1 MDNFTLADAAEKASN
16 AVIQIFG
23 QYCAST
29 MDVEDGRGSDVE
41 SFNAL
46 FLQYLDQVQAKT
58 IDAQAR
64 TALYPPPRG
73 AMLMWNDFASLSSE
87 RLIEPY
93 RLMNNSNHPGVFLNE
108 MLGSDIADTTKS
120 LGYPDTPL
128 HLDDIMPDD
137 NAVLSSRTSSSS
149 LSGPEGQPADRTILP
164 RGNIPKGRGIQSRCS
179 SRSTFLPD
187 ETDCVSV
194 LESHVE
200 EQPPASGPGPMSVDS
215 SRSTAISA
223 PLQIPQPEHHS
234 PYSPAAKDTR
244 RRSNICTTT
253 TAAVPSVRMRCS
265 VNYLQQPWNPAIFGQ
280 TVARRALKDLEVP
293 RISDIIQFIGDSEC
307 VIALLKLFREGRA
320 GERRD
325 CTFLRDDSIRDIYDR
340 IKKRD
345 DMIGFLGLQ
354 QMWDLM
360 ILFEQ
365 SQFKGCQQLSRTF
378 RSANLLGQS
387 SKRGP
392 GNRHN
397 ADKARALDHM
407 MQAIMPNCEPHAEEY
422 EAEKRRAR
430 RYQIWGGRLSDCAER
445 FGRASIGLVFV
456 ACSRER
462 EVLRWRHHLLFVM
475 SEQDFEW
482 LLNVLDEIQ
491 GNYLRELSNKLA
503 TLFEDTGAANSISIL
518 DASREADFLA
528 CPKGTR
534 KLLSMLFS

>member
-1 MDNFTLADAAEKASN
+1 
-16 AVIQIFG
+16 
-23 QYCAST
+23 
-29 MDVEDGRGSDVE
+29 
-41 SFNAL
+41 
-46 FLQYLDQVQAKT
+46 
-58 IDAQAR
+58 
-64 TALYPPPRG
+64 
-73 AMLMWNDFASLSSE
+73 
-87 RLIEPY
+87 
-93 RLMNNSNHPGVFLNE
+93 
-108 MLGSDIADTTKS
+108 
-120 LGYPDTPL
+120 
-128 HLDDIMPDD
+128 
-137 NAVLSSRTSSSS
+137 
-149 LSGPEGQPADRTILP
+149 
-164 RGNIPKGRGIQSRCS
+164 
-179 SRSTFLPD
+179 
-187 ETDCVSV
+187 
-194 LESHVE
+194 
-200 EQPPASGPGPMSVDS
+200 
-215 SRSTAISA
+215 
-223 PLQIPQPEHHS
+223 
-234 PYSPAAKDTR
+234 
-244 RRSNICTTT
+244 
-253 TAAVPSVRMRCS
+253 
-265 VNYLQQPWNPAIFGQ
+265 PWNPAIFGQ

-462 EVLRWRHHLLFVM
+462 EVLRWRHHL
-475 SEQDFEW
+475 
-482 LLNVLDEIQ
+482 
-491 GNYLRELSNKLA
+491 Y
-503 TLFEDTGAANSISIL
+503 ANSTYF
-518 DASREADFLA
+518 ACREAHIIQALRHVRA
-528 CPKGTR
+528 G
-534 KLLSMLFS
+534 L